1 MHFCQA
7 FSKNHP
13 PALPCFRLA
22 NALYALLRAGFSCSA
37 RAAAL
42 RITCFARPAQGHDRK
57 KVSASSAAALLQQ
70 ARPPHGR
77 WERPSRSVGPPPH
90 GRRAPRAATSAS
102 APWSARPS
110 GCNKRARPMV
120 GAPLGLQQALAPW
133 SARPSG
139 CDKRARP
146 MVGASLGL
154 RQPRPPY
161 GRRAPRAATSVPAP
175 LSARP
180 SGCNKCARPMVGA
193 SLGLRQPRPPY
204 GRRERLRFGSAVL
217 RSFGIKKE
225 HPVRMLLCYGFPVV
239 PCAASSLIRSEIL
252 REIRT
257 NASAS
262 SSPMIS
268 RRLCASS
275 SERSCT
281 AR

>member
-7 FSKNHP
+7 FSKIRHVRFAMLSP
-13 PALPCFRLA
+13 CKRPVCLAARRVFLLCPRCRASHYLPRTPCR
-22 NALYALLRAGFSCSA
+22 G
-37 RAAAL
+37 
-42 RITCFARPAQGHDRK
+42 T
-57 KVSASSAAALLQQ
+57 
-70 ARPPHGR
+70 
-77 WERPSRSVGPPPH
+77 RSEKSFCKFCRG
-90 GRRAPRAATSAS
+90 AAATSA
-102 APWSARPS
+102 P
-110 GCNKRARPMV
+110 
-120 GAPLGLQQALAPW
+120 APW

-139 CDKRARP
+139 CDKPARP

-154 RQPRPPY
+154 QQARPPH
-161 GRRAPRAATSVPAP
+161 GRRAPRSAAI
-175 LSARP
+175 L
-180 SGCNKCARPMVGA
+180 
-193 SLGLRQPRPPY
+193 
-204 GRRERLRFGSAVL
+204 
-217 RSFGIKKE
+217 SFGIKKE
-225 HPVRMLLCYGFPVV
+225 HPVRMLPCYVFPVL